1 MQPVSASRKSSSQV
15 FSAFNIAIMN
25 VYMFLASDRSS
36 HAAASCRQNYPISG
50 HSNRTREGPLSGA
63 SLLLTSQAEFR
74 GLQAVYSPLSRLTRS
89 TVEGFEGAAYHE
101 GWIRLL
107 TER

>member
-36 HAAASCRQNYPISG
+36 HTAKSCR
-50 HSNRTREGPLSGA
+50 HVREIGRIITLNQWLKMRRGNVLS
-63 SLLLTSQAEFR
+63 LTKDD
-74 GLQAVYSPLSRLTRS
+74 
-89 TVEGFEGAAYHE
+89 
-101 GWIRLL
+101 
-107 TER
+107 